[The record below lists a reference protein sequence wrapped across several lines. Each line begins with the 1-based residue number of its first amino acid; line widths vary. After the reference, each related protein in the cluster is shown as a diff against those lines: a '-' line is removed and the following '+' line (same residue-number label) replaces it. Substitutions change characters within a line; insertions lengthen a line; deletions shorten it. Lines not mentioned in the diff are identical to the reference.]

1 MRSAAL
7 SLPCLHSP
15 NAPFCPGQAGKAPQR
30 CCPVCIKMNLHRVCA
45 ASNVYLL
52 PVFLLSIT
60 TRCCRELARRRG
72 IPTQEFCVKS
82 DMACGSTIGPILSSG
97 LGCRTVDVGGP
108 QLSMH
113 SIREMCGTKVGV
125 ALIHDA

>member
-1 MRSAAL
+1 MPAL
-7 SLPCLHSP
+7 FMCTLLSRTSRQGTTEMLPRLHYCMTFIMFVQHP
-15 NAPFCPGQAGKAPQR
+15 VYVPLCFGQAEEALLA
-30 CCPVCIKMNLHRVCA
+30 IAL
-45 ASNVYLL
+45 ASH
-52 PVFLLSIT
+52 
-60 TRCCRELARRRG
+60 CCRELARRRG

-113 SIREMCGTKVGV
+113 SIREMCGTKVRV
-125 ALIHDA
+125 PPLP